1 MSQIHNILVG
11 VDLHHGDRI
20 ASSELEQESRAA
32 TEEAIR
38 LALVSGGTITYC
50 SVLELSAQSQSLI
63 EKDHENI
70 LKTVEDFA
78 NNTLSQLVESANAQG
93 VAAESCLRFG
103 AAWEEL
109 AKESAEGGYD
119 LVLIGARS
127 RSRATTMLF
136 GSTAQKLMRFAPCPV
151 WVVKPTEVRE
161 IREVAVATDL
171 SDACLPALKVAATV
185 ARAIN
190 AKLFVLHI
198 VETADLRYLAIAGVD
213 GEELLE
219 TEARLKQSAEVK
231 LKDQLSKVNL
241 GGLRHGMQSEILSG
255 DPDSAIPAFVAK
267 HEVDLL
273 VIGTQGRSLLSGLL
287 LGNTAERILPALHA
301 SLVAVK
307 PEGFVSPYAK

>member
-20 ASSELEQESRAA
+20 ASSELEPEARAA
-32 TEEAIR
+32 IEEAIR
-38 LALVSGGTITYC
+38 LALVSGGTITFC
-50 SVLELSAQSQSLI
+50 SVLELSTQSQSLI
-63 EKDHENI
+63 EKDRENI

-78 NNTLSQLVESANAQG
+78 NNTLSSLVESANAKG
-93 VAAESCLRFG
+93 VAAESTLRFG
-103 AAWEEL
+103 SAWEEL
-109 AKESAEGGYD
+109 SKETAEGGYD
-119 LVLIGARS
+119 LVLIGTRS

-136 GSTAQKLMRFAPCPV
+136 GSSAQKLMRFAPCPV

-161 IREVAVATDL
+161 IREIAVATDL

-190 AKLFVLHI
+190 AKLFILHVL
-198 VETADLRYLAIAGVD
+198 ETGDLRYLAIAGVEE
-213 GEELLE
+213 EELLD
-219 TEARLKQSAEVK
+219 TEAQLKQTAEVK
-231 LKDQLSKVNL
+231 LKDQLGKVNL
-241 GGLRHGMQSEILSG
+241 GGLRHGMQTEILSG
-255 DPDSAIPAFVAK
+255 DPDSAIPTFVAE
-267 HEVDLL
+267 HEIDLL